1 LRSGYDPRVGWT
13 MFYLF
18 VALKLPII
26 AAGLIVWWAVRQ
38 QPEPD
43 EEPQGDGGTKVRP
56 HPPRRL
62 PRTPRRGP
70 HGDPLPLPPPR
81 VRRVTARARR
91 VSR

>member
-1 LRSGYDPRVGWT
+1 ML
-13 MFYLF
+13 YLF
-18 VALKLPII
+18 VALKLPIV

-38 QPEPD
+38 APDPD
-43 EEPQGDGGTKVRP
+43 EVPVRDDGGTKVRP

-81 VRRVTARARR
+81 VRRVTARARHFQR
-91 VSR
+91 

>member
-1 LRSGYDPRVGWT
+1 ML
-13 MFYLF
+13 YLF
-18 VALKLPII
+18 VFLKLPIL
-26 AAGLIVWWAVRQ
+26 AACWIVWWAVHQ
-38 QPEPD
+38 TDAEDEPAK
-43 EEPQGDGGTKVRP
+43 GDGGTKVRP

-81 VRRVTARARR
+81 VRRVKARARR